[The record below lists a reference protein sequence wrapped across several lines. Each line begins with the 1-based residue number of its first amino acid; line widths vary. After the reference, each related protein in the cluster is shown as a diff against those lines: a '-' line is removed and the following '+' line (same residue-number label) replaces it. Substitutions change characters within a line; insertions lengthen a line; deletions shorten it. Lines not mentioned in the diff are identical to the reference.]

1 MDEINLIYEIYHLPK
16 IEKEGITEI
25 EYNHRCKYLRLYI
38 KLIKRCQSMTE
49 EELSGYNETHH
60 IQPHCLDG
68 EDNIENLLAM
78 PVRYHIM
85 AHIILFEVYPDNY
98 KVGYAAFQMTN
109 GSGTLER
116 TRVVLGKFSSRTLAN
131 IKEKLSVPL
140 SKRYSG
146 EGNPMF
152 GRKGELS
159 PIYGKKQT
167 EEHRRK
173 ISEALKGK
181 IRSEEHRK
189 NLSKSLKGR
198 VIDESWRKHISEG
211 GKGKVLP
218 EEVKDKIKESLRKSD
233 KIKRFPVI
241 SPDGTIY
248 RSIKEAHRETGISVN
263 AIRKSIKGIVKSKI
277 GKWKLVNAES

>member
-1 MDEINLIYEIYHLPK
+1 MDDINLIYQTYNLPEIK
-16 IEKEGITEI
+16 REGITDI

-38 KLIKRCQSMTE
+38 RLIKRCQLMTE

-68 EDNIENLLAM
+68 KDNIENLLVM

-116 TRVVLGKFSSRTLAN
+116 TKVVIGKFSSRTLAN
-131 IKEKLSVPL
+131 IKKNLSVPL
-140 SKRYSG
+140 SKKYSG

-167 EEHRRK
+167 EEHKRK

-181 IRSEEHRK
+181 VRSEEHRK

-211 GKGKVLP
+211 GKGRIFS
-218 EEVKDKIKESLRKSD
+218 EETKQKMRESLRNSENV
-233 KIKRFPVI
+233 KRLPVI
-241 SPDGTIY
+241 GPDGTIY
-248 RSIKEAHRETGISVN
+248 RSINEASRKTGISRH
-263 AIRKSIKGIVKSKI
+263 IIGRTIKGIIKSRL
-277 GKWKLVNAES
+277 GEWKLANS